1 MPGAQLAYNTKL
13 LSAKAGSVTITMTNM
28 SPIEHNVTIAEG
40 TKVLGATPT
49 FKGGAKPSR

>member
-1 MPGAQLAYNTKL
+1 M
-13 LSAKAGSVTITMTNM
+13 TITMTNM

-49 FKGGAKPSR
+49 FTGGRRPSPST